1 MTGIIQS
8 SYYVTT

>member
-8 SYYVTT
+8 IVPFW